1 MKFSIIS
8 SLITF
13 CETNIGASAETDY
26 INLLLFAQKISKS
39 IYRIQIVKKATA
51 AGLLLSINFT
61 YLLVGIHQVLFIT
74 YAFFN
79 LSLANIIN

>member
-8 SLITF
+8 NLITF

-26 INLLLFAQKISKS
+26 INLLLFAQTISKS
-39 IYRIQIVKKATA
+39 IYRIQIVNKATA
-51 AGLLLSINFT
+51 AGLLSINFT